1 MINRAMEVLFNQDY
15 DKGGDTAAT
24 GIVIVDML
32 QELLDNPYLKQKPPK
47 STGRELFGIN
57 YTDKIIAKYKQNKPE
72 DIVHTLTIFTAQSIV
87 RAYKDFVFNKN
98 KLDQIIFTGGGAYN
112 KFLIKTISDLLDV
125 EVLTFE
131 DIG

>member
-47 STGRELFGIN
+47 STGRELLEL
-57 YTDKIIAKYKQNKPE
+57 IIQ
-72 DIVHTLTIFTAQSIV
+72 I
-87 RAYKDFVFNKN
+87 
-98 KLDQIIFTGGGAYN
+98 KL
-112 KFLIKTISDLLDV
+112 
-125 EVLTFE
+125 
-131 DIG
+131 